1 MDNNDPVV
9 IVSSARTPLGDLLGV
24 FAHLRAVD
32 LGAIAIKTAIERAKI
47 KPQDISEVIM
57 GCVLSAGQ
65 GQAPARQASILS
77 GIPNSVPC
85 STVNKVCGSGMKA
98 VMLAHDLLL
107 TDTHEIILAG
117 GMESMSNAPYL
128 LAKARSGYRAGHA
141 DLIDEM
147 MRDGLE
153 DAYEN
158 NTPMGLYAEQTA
170 EKYKFSRA
178 DQDEFAM
185 LSLQRAQESSKNN
198 WFLTEY
204 EIAPT
209 PVQPHKGEPFTVRED
224 EHPTRVKAEKIPTLK
239 PSFKVNGTITAA
251 NSSPISDGAAALV
264 LMRLSQAKKRNLQP
278 IAKILGHSSFS
289 QEPAWFT
296 TAPVGAIQKLLHQL
310 KWTSSTPDLYE
321 INEAFAVVTMAAMKD
336 LNLHHDKVNVLGG
349 ACALGHPIG
358 ASGARIICTLLNALQ
373 HQNKRLGIASLCIGG
388 GEATAIAVERI

>member
-1 MDNNDPVV
+1 
-9 IVSSARTPLGDLLGV
+9 
-24 FAHLRAVD
+24 
-32 LGAIAIKTAIERAKI
+32 
-47 KPQDISEVIM
+47 
-57 GCVLSAGQ
+57 